1 MPQACANCSAQND
14 DGRTVCAGCGER
26 LDAFRP
32 GQRIA
37 SRYEIL
43 GRLGRGGMGAVYR
56 AYDRVLEEEVA
67 LKVLHEESANRDDAR
82 RRFRTEIKL
91 ARKVMHRNVC
101 RIYEYGEEGS
111 HRFISMELVQGS
123 ELKRQAGTMSAARA
137 YSVAIQIADGL
148 EAIHAV
154 GIIHRDLKTSN
165 IMLEPSGTVRLMDFG
180 IAKHVAVE
188 GVQATATGDIVGT
201 PAYMSPEQAR
211 AEKLD
216 FRSDVYALGVVL
228 YELFTGRVPFEADTP
243 IAVILKH
250 IHDAP
255 PLEGPGTEKL
265 PPALVPILARA
276 LAKSRAARFQT
287 AAEVGQALRAAAGE
301 ATTLPSGMGATVV
314 AMGGPTGP
322 TLPGSA
328 AAQRA
333 WRATTQVPQPTQE
346 VDGTVVDVP
355 VPHDTMGATAT
366 RTVALPDRGRSP
378 RERVRWAV
386 LGISLALVAA
396 ILLWTRPWR
405 LVSETAGTRSSP
417 VSPSA
422 ASLAPPAPVAAAKS
436 AVTLNARPWARITLQ
451 PRGSTDSTVPVA
463 KDLITPCA
471 VDLADGDYTVELENG
486 GLTPPLRREIKVG
499 PGQSNEFVFTM
510 PSFDPARA
518 AQAAVERRP

>member
-14 DGRTVCAGCGER
+14 DGRTVCAECGER
-26 LDAFRP
+26 LDAIRP

-67 LKVLHEESANRDDAR
+67 LKVLHEHSANRDDAR

-91 ARKVMHRNVC
+91 ARRVMHRNVC
-101 RIYEYGEEGS
+101 RIYEYGEEGG
-111 HRFISMELVQGS
+111 HRFISMELVQGT
-123 ELKRQAGTMSAARA
+123 ELKRQAGTLSAEGA
-137 YSVAIQIADGL
+137 YGVAIQIADGL

-188 GVQATATGDIVGT
+188 GAAATATGDIVGT

-250 IHDAP
+250 IHDPP

-301 ATTLPSGMGATVV
+301 TAAFPSGPGAAVV

-322 TLPGSA
+322 TLPWSA
-328 AAQRA
+328 AAERA
-333 WRATTQVPQPTQE
+333 WQAPTEVPQPTQE

-355 VPHDTMGATAT
+355 MPHDTMEATAT

-378 RERVRWAV
+378 RARAPWPAV
-386 LGISLALVAA
+386 AITLALLAA

-405 LVSETAGTRSSP
+405 LLSETEGTPSSA
-417 VSPSA
+417 VSPSPASIASPA
-422 ASLAPPAPVAAAKS
+422 AVAAAKS
-436 AVTLNARPWARITLQ
+436 VVTFNARPWARIKLLS
-451 PRGSTDSTVPVA
+451 RGSTDSMVPVA
-463 KDLITPCA
+463 GELITPCT

-499 PGQSNEFVFTM
+499 PGQSKDFVFTM

>member
-1 MPQACANCSAQND
+1 MPQACASCSAQND
-14 DGRTVCAGCGER
+14 DGRTVCAACGER

-67 LKVLHEESANRDDAR
+67 LKVLHEDSANRDDAR

-101 RIYEYGEEGS
+101 RIYEYGEEGG

-123 ELKRQAGTMSAARA
+123 ELKRQAGTMSAERA
-137 YSVAIQIADGL
+137 YGVAIQIADGL

-165 IMLEPSGTVRLMDFG
+165 IMVEPSGTVRLMDFG

-201 PAYMSPEQAR
+201 PAYMSPEQAQ

-216 FRSDVYALGVVL
+216 FRSDVYSLGVVL
-228 YELFTGRVPFEADTP
+228 YELFTGRVPFEGDTP

-250 IHDAP
+250 IHDPP

-276 LAKSRAARFQT
+276 LAKSRGARFQT
-287 AAEVGQALRAAAGE
+287 AAEVGQALRAAAGDVT
-301 ATTLPSGMGATVV
+301 AFPSGPGAAVG

-328 AAQRA
+328 EAQRA
-333 WRATTQVPQPTQE
+333 WRAPTQVPQPTQE
-346 VDGTVVDVP
+346 VGETVVDVP
-355 VPHDTMGATAT
+355 MPHDTMEATAT

-378 RERVRWAV
+378 RARAWWAA
-386 LGISLALVAA
+386 LGIALALLAGIV
-396 ILLWTRPWR
+396 LWTGLWPPD
-405 LVSETAGTRSSP
+405 SDTGRSSP
-417 VSPSA
+417 RPAPPSA
-422 ASLAPPAPVAAAKS
+422 AAVSPPPPVAAKS
-436 AVTLNARPWARITLQ
+436 VVTFNAQPWARITIQ
-451 PRGSTDSTVPVA
+451 SRGSTGA
-463 KDLITPCA
+463 KVSGAEDLITPCA

-486 GLTPPLRREIKVG
+486 GLTPPLRREIKVAA
-499 PGQSNEFVFTM
+499 GQSRDFVFTM

>member
-1 MPQACANCSAQND
+1 
-14 DGRTVCAGCGER
+14 
-26 LDAFRP
+26 
-32 GQRIA
+32 
-37 SRYEIL
+37 
-43 GRLGRGGMGAVYR
+43 
-56 AYDRVLEEEVA
+56 
-67 LKVLHEESANRDDAR
+67 
-82 RRFRTEIKL
+82 
-91 ARKVMHRNVC
+91 
-101 RIYEYGEEGS
+101 
-111 HRFISMELVQGS
+111 
-123 ELKRQAGTMSAARA
+123 
-137 YSVAIQIADGL
+137 L

-188 GVQATATGDIVGT
+188 GVEATATGDIVGT

-250 IHDAP
+250 IHDPP

-287 AAEVGQALRAAAGE
+287 AAEVGQALRAAAGG
-301 ATTLPSGMGATVV
+301 AAALPGGVGATIV
-314 AMGGPTGP
+314 AMGGPTSP
-322 TLPGSA
+322 TLPGGGA
-328 AAQRA
+328 AERA
-333 WRATTQVPQPTQE
+333 WRAPTQIPEPTQE
-346 VDGTVVDVP
+346 VDGTVAGVP
-355 VPHDTMGATAT
+355 MPHDTMEATAT
-366 RTVALPDRGRSP
+366 RTVALPDRRRSP
-378 RERVRWAV
+378 RERASWPALAIT
-386 LGISLALVAA
+386 LGLLAA
-396 ILLWTRPWR
+396 ILLSTRPWR
-405 LVSETAGTRSSP
+405 LVSGTAGLPTSP
-417 VSPSA
+417 VSPAASA
-422 ASLAPPAPVAAAKS
+422 APPPPVAPARS
-436 AVTLNARPWARITLQ
+436 VVTFNARPWARITLQ
-451 PRGSTDSTVPVA
+451 PRGSTDSMLSVA
-463 KDLITPCA
+463 EDLITPCA

-499 PGQSNEFVFTM
+499 AGQSNDFVFTM

>member
-37 SRYEIL
+37 SRYEIV

-67 LKVLHEESANRDDAR
+67 LKVLHEDGANRDDAR

-250 IHDAP
+250 IHDPP

-301 ATTLPSGMGATVV
+301 ATALPSGLGATVV

-322 TLPGSA
+322 TLPGTA

-355 VPHDTMGATAT
+355 MPHDTMGATAT
-366 RTVALPDRGRSP
+366 RTVALPNRGRSP
-378 RERVRWAV
+378 RERVRRARAV
-386 LGISLALVAA
+386 
-396 ILLWTRPWR
+396 
-405 LVSETAGTRSSP
+405 
-417 VSPSA
+417 
-422 ASLAPPAPVAAAKS
+422 PPC
-436 AVTLNARPWARITLQ
+436 
-451 PRGSTDSTVPVA
+451 PRRQRRW
-463 KDLITPCA
+463 
-471 VDLADGDYTVELENG
+471 
-486 GLTPPLRREIKVG
+486 PLRR
-499 PGQSNEFVFTM
+499 
-510 PSFDPARA
+510 PSPQRS
-518 AQAAVERRP
+518 RS

>member
-14 DGRTVCAGCGER
+14 DGRTVCAECGER
-26 LDAFRP
+26 LDAIRP

-67 LKVLHEESANRDDAR
+67 LKVLHEHSANRDDAR

-91 ARKVMHRNVC
+91 ARRVMHRNVC
-101 RIYEYGEEGS
+101 RIYEYGEEGGR
-111 HRFISMELVQGS
+111 RFISMELVQGS
-123 ELKRQAGTMSAARA
+123 ELKRQAGTMSAERA
-137 YSVAIQIADGL
+137 YGVAAQIADGL

-188 GVQATATGDIVGT
+188 GVEATATGDIVGT

-250 IHDAP
+250 IHDPP

-265 PPALVPILARA
+265 PPALIPILARA

-301 ATTLPSGMGATVV
+301 AAALPSGLGATVV

-322 TLPGSA
+322 TLPWSA
-328 AAQRA
+328 AAERA
-333 WRATTQVPQPTQE
+333 WRAPTQVPQPTQE
-346 VDGTVVDVP
+346 VDGTVAGVP
-355 VPHDTMGATAT
+355 TPHDTMEATVAQ
-366 RTVALPDRGRSP
+366 TVALPGRRRSP
-378 RERVRWAV
+378 RERASWPALAITLV
-386 LGISLALVAA
+386 LLAA
-396 ILLWTRPWR
+396 ILLATRPWR
-405 LVSETAGTRSSP
+405 LVSGTAGLPTSP
-417 VSPSA
+417 VSPAA
-422 ASLAPPAPVAAAKS
+422 ASVAPPAPVAAARS
-436 AVTLNARPWARITLQ
+436 VVTFNARPWARITLQ
-451 PRGSTDSTVPVA
+451 PRGSTDSMVPVA
-463 KDLITPCA
+463 EDLITPCT

-499 PGQSNEFVFTM
+499 AGQSNDFVFTM

-518 AQAAVERRP
+518 ARAAVERRP